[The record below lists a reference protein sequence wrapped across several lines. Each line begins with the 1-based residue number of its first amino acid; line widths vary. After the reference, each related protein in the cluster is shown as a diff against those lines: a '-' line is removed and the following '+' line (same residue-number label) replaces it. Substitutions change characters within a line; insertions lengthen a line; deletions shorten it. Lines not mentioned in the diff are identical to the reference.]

1 MQICFLCFYDIIWDI
16 IFPTTFKVIWYRAWS
31 NCARTHYICIDCWY
45 LARVFWD
52 PGTLHSARTTIQG
65 VDWCSACSVPTLVTL
80 CVRTRIQFPVSC
92 KNRNSSQWLVNQGK
106 TCPEHYFWYFYFCD
120 AVLKHPFGRLEPWL
134 CLDYRTILGLKCFIW
149 KSETIRLCRQDVRK
163 SCRWA
168 CVQSFVLTLNTDT
181 KNPVS
186 ISVYFCTPPLTIYV

>member
-1 MQICFLCFYDIIWDI
+1 MGYHIPNDFQSHLVQSMIKLRPHTLHMYWLLVFG
-16 IFPTTFKVIWYRAWS
+16 S
-31 NCARTHYICIDCWY
+31 
-45 LARVFWD
+45 RVLGPWD
-52 PGTLHSARTTIQG
+52 PGTLHSACTTIQG

-80 CVRTRIQFPVSC
+80 CVRTRIQFPLSC

-120 AVLKHPFGRLEPWL
+120 AVLKHLFGRLEPWL

-168 CVQSFVLTLNTDT
+168 CVQSYVLTLNTDT

>member
-80 CVRTRIQFPVSC
+80 CVRTRIQFPLSC

-120 AVLKHPFGRLEPWL
+120 AVLKHLFGRLEP
-134 CLDYRTILGLKCFIW
+134 CLDYRTIFMKKRDYQTLPSGCAEKLSMSLCSKLCSNPKHGHK
-149 KSETIRLCRQDVRK
+149 KSRE
-163 SCRWA
+163 
-168 CVQSFVLTLNTDT
+168 
-181 KNPVS
+181 
-186 ISVYFCTPPLTIYV
+186 Y